1 MRKITALLGL
11 LAAAPIAA
19 QDDAT
24 ALALLVDRAEA
35 IAVVRTL
42 RVDSADPVHLRVL
55 FAVEAALRGELAG
68 PVELRE
74 PRSRGCG
81 RALHGLV
88 PGQRFVA
95 CLRRQDDGWALC
107 AGTTRALPP
116 ATAGIVEHVR
126 TLLDTDVAS
135 RRNVL
140 FAALDHGDARVRG
153 DAALTLPLLGGLE
166 AADANQRSMLLAT
179 LRGTEPTSPAYP
191 ALLGAAARLQLH
203 AAIDVAL
210 PVYLAADADDRST
223 RLYADAML
231 RVGAEA
237 VATRLA
243 AQLGNLATPTARLR
257 AVQLLLETQHEA
269 AKAPLLA
276 LLQASGERGVQL
288 QACVGLLRLGMASSQ
303 LVEASDHELVALAEQ
318 AATARPKFRSIRV
331 E

>member
-11 LAAAPIAA
+11 LAAAPLAA

-35 IAVVRTL
+35 VAVVRTL

-55 FAVEAALRGELAG
+55 FAVETSLRGAAAG
-68 PVELRE
+68 TLELRE

-95 CLRRQDDGWALC
+95 CLRRQDDSWALC
-107 AGTTRALPP
+107 AGTTRALPQ
-116 ATAGIVEHVR
+116 ATAGVIEHVR
-126 TLLDTDVAS
+126 TLLDTDLTS

-140 FAALDHGDARVRG
+140 FAALTQADARVRG

-166 AADANQRSMLLAT
+166 AADASQRSMLLAT
-179 LRGTEPTSPAYP
+179 LRATEPAAPAYP

-210 PVYLAADADDRST
+210 PAYLAADADDRHA

-231 RVGAEA
+231 RIGAEP
-237 VATRLA
+237 VATRVA
-243 AQLGNLATPTARLR
+243 AQLSHLSTPTARLR

-276 LLQASGERGVQL
+276 LLRGAGERGVQL
-288 QACVGLLRLGMASSQ
+288 QACVGLLRLGLAASQ
-303 LVEASDHELVALAEQ
+303 LVEASDRELVTLAEQ